1 MEEEVASIRKTID
14 SYVAAFNRGDA
25 NAVAEHWTEA
35 AVFITPAGEKLE
47 GRQAIHESFASYL
60 EENKGASIEI
70 DATSIRIEGANL
82 AVEEGIARVSSPD
95 GLETATNYV
104 AKYTKQDGAWKLTS
118 VQEHEPPPSHYEQLK
133 ELDWLVGEW
142 VNQDEA
148 ANVELVCQWTKN
160 MNFLTRSF
168 AVSVE
173 DRIDMEGTQV
183 IGWDPAEEVIRSWLF
198 DSDGGFGVAA
208 WKQDGDSWTIQSVQV
223 LADGRKASS
232 VYLLTRI
239 DDDTFSW
246 GSRSREVDG
255 EILPNINPITVV
267 RKRPSN

>member
-1 MEEEVASIRKTID
+1 
-14 SYVAAFNRGDA
+14 
-25 NAVAEHWTEA
+25 
-35 AVFITPAGEKLE
+35 
-47 GRQAIHESFASYL
+47 
-60 EENKGASIEI
+60 
-70 DATSIRIEGANL
+70 
-82 AVEEGIARVSSPD
+82 
-95 GLETATNYV
+95 
-104 AKYTKQDGAWKLTS
+104 
-118 VQEHEPPPSHYEQLK
+118 
-133 ELDWLVGEW
+133 
-142 VNQDEA
+142 
-148 ANVELVCQWTKN
+148 

-208 WKQDGDSWTIQSVQV
+208 WKQNGDSWTIQSVQV